1 VAGKQRKIWFEINTQ
16 EESADEVAADL
27 VEELMENQASALLP
41 NTMEKRGVCQET
53 LHFVD

>member
-27 VEELMENQASALLP
+27 VEELMENQASALLL